1 LATGLTETGKT
12 PDAEEHDLVVRSV
25 SIEEFEEMMRDGEI
39 HDGCTVSAWGLYS
52 LWKAKQ
58 G

>member
-1 LATGLTETGKT
+1 
-12 PDAEEHDLVVRSV
+12 
-25 SIEEFEEMMRDGEI
+25 MMRDGEI
-39 HDGCTVSAWGLYS
+39 RDGCTVSAWGLYS